1 MDDPRTMSSRPGA
14 NDAEWDLLH
23 REIARMRASVMALVF
38 GLTGGT
44 GIFLATVWLL
54 LRGGEVVGPHLGLLA
69 NYFPGYS
76 VTWPGAVLGFAY
88 GALSGAVFGGAGAWI
103 YNLVAGRRR

>member
-1 MDDPRTMSSRPGA
+1 MNDTRAESPRPGA

-38 GLTGGT
+38 GLIGGS
-44 GIFLATVWLL
+44 GVCLATVWLL

-76 VTWPGAVLGFAY
+76 VTWPGAILGFVY
-88 GALSGAVFGGAGAWI
+88 GALSGALFGGSGAWV
-103 YNLVAGRRR
+103 YNLVAGKRR